1 MSEETPREQAFW
13 KLVQALDES
22 NVLPYVMFIG
32 TWAEWL
38 YADLL
43 PKSPDGS
50 DHQIDIG
57 KTYDIDVY
65 FRERFL
71 EIDGAEQLISI
82 MQSAGFVRGV
92 DYKEVFFD
100 KHVEVEFLASSAGI
114 GRGVYEIPSIGIRAE
129 HLDHLEVLKP
139 AWVEKRGYKLCIP
152 TPASYVAQKLLI
164 NPDRRPESKR
174 DADIRKVRLLLVIME
189 SLTDQMADLKRL
201 LENLGENEEATIRNV
216 AAKNNLHLP

>member
-50 DHQIDIG
+50 DHRIDIG

-82 MQSAGFVRGV
+82 MQSAGFVR
-92 DYKEVFFD
+92 
-100 KHVEVEFLASSAGI
+100 
-114 GRGVYEIPSIGIRAE
+114 
-129 HLDHLEVLKP
+129 
-139 AWVEKRGYKLCIP
+139 
-152 TPASYVAQKLLI
+152 
-164 NPDRRPESKR
+164 

-189 SLTDQMADLKRL
+189 SLPDQMADLKRL